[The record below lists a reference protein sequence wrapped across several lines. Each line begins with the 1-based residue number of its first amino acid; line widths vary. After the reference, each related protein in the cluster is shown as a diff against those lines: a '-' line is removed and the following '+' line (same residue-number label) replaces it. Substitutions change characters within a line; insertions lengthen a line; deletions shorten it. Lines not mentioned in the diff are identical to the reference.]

1 MKHISLAIVTFL
13 ALSISAHAKT
23 KIVHDIRASQS
34 FLDTCPE
41 KYLTYM
47 DKSEGGPGAYCA
59 CPEDQISYLDKS
71 EGGTGAYCQAPQE
84 VQVKTI
90 NLKTGEVYLVLDV
103 LSTADAQHVAGFLK
117 SGNTTMSAT
126 MEKNGSDT
134 TVYKLTRQQCFTNG
148 TSPAQCLG
156 GSVLTVNVKEQI
168 MMGNIIKKGESRLD
182 LIK

>member
-1 MKHISLAIVTFL
+1 MKHISLALVTFL

-23 KIVHDIRASQS
+23 KIVEDIRASQS
-34 FLDTCPE
+34 FIDTCPE

-59 CPEDQISYLDKS
+59 CPDDQITYLDKS
-71 EGGTGAYCQAPQE
+71 EGGAGALCEAPKE
-84 VQVKTI
+84 VEAKTI
-90 NLKTGEVYLVLDV
+90 NLKTGEVSLVLDV
-103 LSTADAQHVAGFLK
+103 LSTADAKDVAGFLK
-117 SGNTTMSAT
+117 SGNWTSSVT

-134 TVYKLTRQQCFTNG
+134 TIYKLIRQHCFTNG
-148 TSPAQCLG
+148 TSPSQCLG
-156 GSVLTVNVKEQI
+156 GAVLTVNVKEQI